1 MDKIIILAILLA
13 SCSPIQRHARLV
25 KKYPF
30 VHTQD
35 TVIIKDTIFVKVPKV
50 KHDTVTLIS
59 HLKDTITLEKEN
71 LVDRVHTIRDSVFI
85 EGECKEKIVEK
96 IIEKKVPIKYY
107 KEVNDHTWLKYVI
120 VFLIVLFTLYSIFR
134 KRS

>member
-1 MDKIIILAILLA
+1 MDKIIILLILLS
-13 SCSPIQRHARLV
+13 SCSPIERHSRLV

-35 TVIIKDTIFVKVPKV
+35 TIVIKDTIFVNVPKV

-71 LVDRVHTIRDSVFI
+71 LIVRVHTIHDSVYI
-85 EGECKEKIVEK
+85 EGECKEQIIEK
-96 IIEKKVPIKYY
+96 VIEKKVPIRYY

-120 VFLIVLFTLYSIFR
+120 VFGIVLFVLYSIFR
-134 KRS
+134 KR